1 MSTPFHLF
9 EVFGVELEYM
19 IVDRATLAVRPI
31 TDRLLQVAATLP
43 GSRTESADGE
53 WPNEVAMPGG
63 VSWSNELTMHVVE
76 LKATE
81 PAPSLA
87 GVAATFHEH
96 TRRIDALLAAEDARL
111 LPTAMHPF
119 MNPDTEMHVWPHGY
133 SEVYSAF
140 NRIFDCRGHGWA
152 NLQSAHLNLPF
163 AGDEEFGRL
172 HAAIRALL
180 PIMPALSASSPF
192 MDGRATGLAD
202 NRLEVYRNNSR
213 RVPLMA
219 GRVIPEPAYT
229 RAEYESMIFEPL
241 YAQLAPLD
249 PEGVLR
255 HEWAN
260 ARGCI
265 ARFTRSAIE
274 VRVLDLQERP
284 AADLAILATIST
296 VIRAMCEGR
305 LGDLDAI
312 KRLDIA
318 PLHEVLLSVISG
330 GGSAVVAD
338 SALLGALGLA
348 RTPLKASEL
357 WQGLLESARPGADF
371 AEHRGALEVIFTHGC
386 LANRIVQATGAR
398 PGHDRL
404 VAVYRELA
412 DCLAADRAFI
422 PG

>member
-1 MSTPFHLF
+1 
-9 EVFGVELEYM
+9 
-19 IVDRATLAVRPI
+19 
-31 TDRLLQVAATLP
+31 
-43 GSRTESADGE
+43 
-53 WPNEVAMPGG
+53 MPGG

-81 PAPSLA
+81 PAPKLA

-119 MNPDTEMHVWPHGY
+119 MDPDAEMRVWPHGY
-133 SEVYSAF
+133 SEVYSTF

-163 AGDEEFGRL
+163 HGDEEFGRL

-180 PIMPALSASSPF
+180 PLMPALSASSPF

-229 RAEYESMIFEPL
+229 RAAYESMILEPL
-241 YAQLAPLD
+241 YAQLAPHD

-284 AADLAILATIST
+284 AADLAILAAIST
-296 VIRAMCEGR
+296 VIQAICEGR

-312 KRLDIA
+312 KRLDVT

-330 GGSAVVAD
+330 AGSAVVTDAV
-338 SALLGALGLA
+338 LLEALGVA
-348 RTPLKASEL
+348 RAPINASEL
-357 WQGLLESARPGADF
+357 WQGLLEAARPGPEFD
-371 AEHRGALEVIFTHGC
+371 EHRAALDVIFTHGC
-386 LANRIVQATGAR
+386 LAHRILRATG
-398 PGHDRL
+398 PGPDRGRL
-404 VAVYRELA
+404 VAAYRDLA
-412 DCLAADRAFI
+412 DCLVADRAFI
-422 PG
+422 PD